1 MIKRTALLELVLV
14 LVIGVNL
21 HAEVVRARTPIQI
34 PDIPGY
40 VTLRCDFHIH
50 TVFSDG
56 NVWPSVRSEEAWR
69 EGLDAIA
76 ITDHI
81 EYQPHKDDLPIN
93 QGRSF
98 EIAKGSGDALGM
110 IVIRGSEVTRKM
122 PPGHI
127 NAIFLQSSPPLDTP
141 EWRDALKIAAD
152 QGAFIF
158 WNHPGWTGQQPDGLA
173 RWYPEHTE
181 LFDKHL
187 IQGIEVV
194 NDRDYYPEVHRWA
207 LEKNLTIMGNS
218 DVHDPMAMVFD
229 TDHQERRAVT
239 LVFATEKTPEAI
251 KEALVAHRTAVLFE
265 DMLIGRREYLEP
277 IFKASVKVVNPS
289 VTVKGKG
296 LAYVQVSNTSD
307 IDYQLIGNNQFDEV
321 TGSSRLPL
329 YAGKTVLLQ
338 VRGNSETTTG
348 KKSFELK
355 YTVKNLKLTPEDGL
369 PVVIPIDV
377 TFVPTK

>member
-194 NDRDYYPEVHRWA
+194 NDQDYYPEVHRWA

-229 TDHQERRAVT
+229 TDHQEKRAVT

-321 TGSSRLPL
+321 TGSSRLVL